1 MTEEE
6 LREEFGGKGW
16 KQLPDTVVKRY
27 HFTPAKIIVDDH
39 HIGVYACKQ
48 RRQTSRFQ
56 ELYVGI
62 PFRIYVFR

>member
-6 LREEFGGKGW
+6 LKEEFGGKGW

-27 HFTPAKIIVDDH
+27 HFTPAKITVDDH

-48 RRQTSRFQ
+48 RRQTIRFQ

>member
-6 LREEFGGKGW
+6 LKEEFGGKGW

-27 HFTPAKIIVDDH
+27 HFTPAKITVDDH

-56 ELYVGI
+56 
-62 PFRIYVFR
+62 